1 MMPPRHCC
9 RCGAELPATAAP
21 HARYCSP
28 ACRNAAYKARKR
40 AERADRIH
48 AQFSERAEAPKAA
61 APVGEEE
68 CAALVMELAMAATTL
83 KEAAQTRLTDAASA
97 SIMATAF
104 PDRVRAMFEASHGG
118 R

>member
-9 RCGAELPATAAP
+9 RCGAELPANAAP

-48 AQFSERAEAPKAA
+48 AQFSERAEAPKAS
-61 APVGEEE
+61 APLGEEE
-68 CAALVMELAMAATTL
+68 CAALVMELAVTASAL
-83 KEAAQTRLTDAASA
+83 KEASRTAPPKLRAKLYRIADGCVR
-97 SIMATAF
+97 SI
-104 PDRVRAMFEASHGG
+104 EAEVEL
-118 R
+118 

>member
-68 CAALVMELAMAATTL
+68 CAALVIELAMAATTL
-83 KEAAQTRLTDAASA
+83 KEAAQTAPPQLRARLYRIADGCLRSVE
-97 SIMATAF
+97 SE
-104 PDRVRAMFEASHGG
+104 VGL
-118 R
+118 